1 MGPPPGSLALTR
13 ALPAKQ
19 QPSPPPRQAPDTVGL
34 LASLGTA
41 ATHPGKRGLGGQ
53 LWWLPPRHHPTQL
66 RSGPASPLP
75 PVSSAPPA
83 AGSFLLHLPPVTAPA
98 SSRPSCPSC
107 PVRSRPRPLSLR
119 PRKGFSIRQ
128 PNEET
133 AEQVSRPPPGR
144 QVLGHLP
151 GEARRCRA
159 GGGGG
164 GKRERNPRPA
174 QAQRSS
180 GRVGFKSAQAE
191 PGASAVGGSG
201 VLSGLNQLSLK
212 ETQVTQVSGTHLG
225 PTHGSG
231 SKPRGQHASPQMA
244 LIGEDR

>member
-1 MGPPPGSLALTR
+1 MGASSGGCLPGTTPPSCAAGR
-13 ALPAKQ
+13 
-19 QPSPPPRQAPDTVGL
+19 PPL
-34 LASLGTA
+34 
-41 ATHPGKRGLGGQ
+41 
-53 LWWLPPRHHPTQL
+53 
-66 RSGPASPLP
+66 SPL
-75 PVSSAPPA
+75 SAP
-83 AGSFLLHLPPVTAPA
+83 LLRLLDLSSSICPPVTAPA

-180 GRVGFKSAQAE
+180 GRVWFKSAQAE